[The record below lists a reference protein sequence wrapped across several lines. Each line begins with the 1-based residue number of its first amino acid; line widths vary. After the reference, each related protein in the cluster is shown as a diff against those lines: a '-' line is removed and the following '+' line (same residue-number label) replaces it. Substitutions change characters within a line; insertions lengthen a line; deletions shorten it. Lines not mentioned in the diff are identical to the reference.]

1 MGGFYMKVMLLF
13 EIEGIP
19 KSEILEGLGFTVEG
33 EYVITGEGK
42 IPVEDVEMVISKNG
56 KLALLKDPLEV
67 SDYFFDLENER
78 DENEN
83 P

>member
-1 MGGFYMKVMLLF
+1 MKVMLLF

>member
-1 MGGFYMKVMLLF
+1 MLIF

-33 EYVITGEGK
+33 EYVITDEGK
-42 IPVEDVEMVISKNG
+42 IPVEDVEMVVNKNG
-56 KLALLKDPLEV
+56 KLTLLTDPIDI
-67 SDYFFDLENER
+67 SDFFVDIEDER
-78 DENEN
+78 GENEN

>member
-1 MGGFYMKVMLLF
+1 MKVMLLF

-33 EYVITGEGK
+33 EYVITDEGK
-42 IPVEDVEMVISKNG
+42 IPIEDVEMVISKNG
-56 KLALLKDPLEV
+56 KLTLLKDPLEV
-67 SDYFFDLENER
+67 SDYFFDLENEG